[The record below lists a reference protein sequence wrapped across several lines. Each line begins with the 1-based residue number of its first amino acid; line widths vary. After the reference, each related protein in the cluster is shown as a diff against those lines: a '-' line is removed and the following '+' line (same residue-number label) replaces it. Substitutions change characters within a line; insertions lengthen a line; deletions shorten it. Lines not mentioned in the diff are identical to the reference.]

1 MPDKSIRLP
10 RSLPYVALLAG
21 LFMSAPSAFAQAFDV
36 VRLYGAAPDRDSG
49 RIGAVAIVGPRYM
62 GSEETGFLA
71 LPALDYQWRSGWFAG
86 TGNGAGY
93 NFSATQQA
101 QYGLR
106 LTADIGRKQSRAD
119 ALNGM
124 GSINPRPEVGAF
136 LNYSVTPQTVLTSS
150 LRYGAGNDSNGLI
163 VDLGAAWSTS
173 LSPTWR
179 LGLGLTGTLVNASYM
194 QSYFG
199 VTTAQSANSG
209 YATYTPGSGWRDLRA
224 NAALTW
230 QINQRTVIN
239 FGLSASTLVGDA
251 RESPLS
257 LQANG
262 LSGVVAVLYGF

>member
-1 MPDKSIRLP
+1 MSTSPIRMSRPLQHA
-10 RSLPYVALLAG
+10 ALLAG
-21 LFMSAPSAFAQAFDV
+21 LLMTAPSAFAQAFDV

-62 GSEETGFLA
+62 GSDETGFLA
-71 LPALDYQWRSGWFAG
+71 LPALDYQWRNGWFAG
-86 TGNGAGY
+86 TGNGIGY
-93 NFSATQQA
+93 NFSATQKT

-106 LTADIGRKQSRAD
+106 VTADIGRKQSRAD

-124 GSINPRPEVGAF
+124 GNINPRPEIGAF
-136 LNYSVTPQTVLTSS
+136 LNYAVTPQTVLTSS

-179 LGLGLTGTLVNASYM
+179 LGLGLTGTVVNTSYM
-194 QSYFG
+194 RSYFG
-199 VTTAQSANSG
+199 VTPTQSANSG

-230 QINQRTVIN
+230 QINERTVMN
-239 FGLSASTLVGDA
+239 FGLSASTLLSGA
-251 RESPLS
+251 KNSPIA
-257 LQANG
+257 LQSNG